1 MKLKNQILFTLVI
14 SGFLPL
20 LIAYIYTIWYS
31 SSMTE
36 KLTLEA
42 AEERLEVAAEKLS
55 SFFKARLIE
64 IDIYAKNPLVK
75 SMDFDAIRPYL
86 LENLAQ
92 KKQYYEKF
100 IVGRSDGTFHNT
112 SGGNPDVNMLRTFND
127 KSPESKPKNI
137 RKRDYW
143 QVTVGNNVL
152 NNHQLYISNPMIS
165 YTTEVKQIVVA
176 SSIHDSSGETLGLL
190 GGSLPWANVQQI
202 INVLRL
208 DLENEF
214 SGQARLALIS
224 KDGTYWY
231 HWDDKNII
239 HLKKDLQG
247 EYILGPNKEK
257 QSVRTKLHDAKDP
270 ALRKAAAAILLGEN
284 STVITREDNENIH
297 HIFRPISSSGYILQL
312 TIPDSVLRAPMWDL
326 IKTLII
332 IFMVSS
338 LIAITLAFF
347 LTKFVSYP
355 LLSFTSSVDKLKDRN
370 LEKINIKTKTNEFE
384 NMFNVFN
391 KLISIVQEREES
403 LKKLNTDL
411 ELRVSERMKDLEAV
425 NNDLVKARDIAQE
438 ASKAKGTFLA
448 NMSHEIRTP
457 MNGIIGLTELV
468 LRTDLNDKQFEYL
481 SKLKSSANTLL
492 HILNDILDFSKI
504 EAGKM
509 DLEKKSFSFND
520 VIENI
525 TTIFNAKALEKNID
539 LIVEI
544 DDAVPKIVI
553 GDPVRF
559 SQILINLISNA
570 IKFTD
575 KGYVKLVVDVKA
587 NNDFIH
593 FMVIDSGIGISLEN
607 QKKLFHSFTQAD
619 DSTSRRFGGTGLGLS
634 ICRHLVELMQGD
646 ITLTSEPD
654 KGSKFEFELF
664 LPKGE
669 VESIQQSSGP
679 GKQVRS
685 DVLLNK
691 KALLV
696 EDIMVNQLIAK
707 EILTQSGLKVYTA
720 NNGKE
725 AVEMASDNEY
735 DLIFMDIQMPE
746 MDGYEATRCI
756 RKMASYENT
765 PIIAMTANVMEE
777 DKINCREAGMN
788 GHIPKPLDLDNIISE
803 IEKYFS

>member
-1 MKLKNQILFTLVI
+1 MKLKNQILFVLVI

-20 LIAYIYTIWYS
+20 VIAYIYTIWYS
-31 SSMTE
+31 SSITE
-36 KLTLEA
+36 QLTLEA

-55 SFFKARLIE
+55 SFFNARLIE
-64 IDIYAKNPLVK
+64 IDVYAKNPLVK
-75 SMDFDAIRPYL
+75 SMDFNAMRPYL
-86 LENLAQ
+86 LNNLAQ
-92 KKQYYEKF
+92 KKQHYEKF

-143 QVTVGNNVL
+143 QVTVGDNVL

-176 SSIHDSSGETLGLL
+176 SSIHDSSGKTIGLL
-190 GGSLPWANVQQI
+190 GGSLPWENVQQR
-202 INVLRL
+202 INALRL
-208 DLENEF
+208 DLEKEF
-214 SGQARLALIS
+214 SGLTRLALIS

-231 HWDDKNII
+231 HWDKKNII

-247 EYILGPNKEK
+247 KYILGPNKEK

-270 ALRKAAAAILLGEN
+270 VLSKAAADILSGEN
-284 STVITREDNENIH
+284 AIVSTREANENIH

-326 IKTLII
+326 IKTLIV
-332 IFMVSS
+332 IFIVSS
-338 LIAITLAFF
+338 LIAMVLAVF
-347 LTKFVSYP
+347 LSKFLSSP
-355 LLSFTSSVDKLKDRN
+355 LLNFTSSVEKLKGGK
-370 LEKINIKTKTNEFE
+370 LEKITIKTRTKEFV

-403 LKKLNTDL
+403 LKKLNTNL
-411 ELRVSERMKDLEAV
+411 ERRVSERTKDLEEA
-425 NNDLVKARDIAQE
+425 NNDLVKAKNIAE
-438 ASKAKGTFLA
+438 NASKAKGTFLA

-457 MNGIIGLTELV
+457 MNGIIGLTELI
-468 LRTDLNDKQFEYL
+468 LRTDLNDKQYEYL
-481 SKLKSSANTLL
+481 SKLKSSANILL

-509 DLEKKSFSFND
+509 DLEKKSFSFNA

-525 TTIFNAKALEKNID
+525 TTIFSAKALEKNIE

-544 DDAVPKIVI
+544 DDAVPKTVI

-575 KGYVKLVVDVKA
+575 KGFVKLVIDVKD
-587 NNDFIH
+587 NSGFIH
-593 FMVIDSGIGISLEN
+593 FMIMDTGIGISVEH

-634 ICRHLVELMQGD
+634 ICRHLVELMQGE
-646 ITLTSEPD
+646 ITLISEPD
-654 KGSKFEFELF
+654 KGSKFEFEIL
-664 LPKGE
+664 LPKGSAE
-669 VESIQQSSGP
+669 NIQQSSGSE
-679 GKQVRS
+679 KQYRS
-685 DVLLNK
+685 DILLNK

-696 EDIMVNQLIAK
+696 EDIMINQLIAK
-707 EILTQSGLKVYTA
+707 EILAQSGMMVDTA

-725 AVEMASDNEY
+725 AVEMANDNEY

-746 MDGYEATRCI
+746 MDGYEATRNI
-756 RKMASYENT
+756 RKIASYENT

-777 DKINCREAGMN
+777 DKANCMEAGMN
-788 GHIPKPLDLDNIISE
+788 GHISKPLDLDNIIAE